1 MYVTRDGVRLFYQT
15 IGGQTTGGQGAGGQ
29 GAGGQGAGGQGT
41 GEGVRDLFL
50 LPQCQPVTYS
60 RQWKSQ
66 IPYLSRYFRVTT
78 MDLRGNGRSDRTAD
92 GYDLDTRYQD
102 LLAVLAETVRLP
114 FALVAISCGAMLAFR
129 YAVEYPDRLSHLVV
143 LGGQF
148 SESVPQPFDEK
159 VAPVIRN
166 DFDRWR
172 GRLFARCLPE
182 PHSLKGIE
190 DGVAWSGETTP
201 DILVDS
207 LRAIDGA
214 NVYDLLPR
222 IRVPTLALHGTLD
235 KIVPH
240 THGEKLAAAV
250 PGARLVSF
258 EGAGHMLHGRHAVKV
273 NHLIRDFVLDRPV
286 ESQRIPALSERAVPP
301 RPEPRPARRTAQR
314 RVLWLS
320 SPIGLGHIQRDLAIA
335 RALREINPD
344 VSVDFLAADPANRVV
359 EAWGERVHPATSLIA
374 NETAHFEGWARDHE
388 LHAFNALWDMDE
400 IMAANFMTFADVVER
415 EAYDL
420 WVGDEGWDLDYFLHE
435 NPELKRA
442 PYVFMTDF
450 IGMLPMREEPGS
462 VEFKRT
468 WEKNAENV
476 DHLRLHPDV
485 RDLSIM
491 VGNEGDVLDREFGPD
506 LPNMRQWSR
515 EHFRF
520 SGYTYHF
527 DPADYRDKA
536 ALRRELGFRD
546 DERVILVS
554 AGGTRVG
561 ESLLRKCVEAFSLVA
576 SKARDV
582 RMIVVA
588 GPRLNPDELPRGPQI
603 DVRPFVPHLFRHHA
617 AAHLAIVQGGLTTTM
632 ELAAFQTPFLY
643 FPLRNHFEQNF
654 HVARRLDRL
663 GAGVRMDFDRTS
675 PEELGAAMLDHLG
688 KPVQY
693 RDAPAGGTERAAR
706 LIANL
711 L

>member
-1 MYVTRDGVRLFYQT
+1 MYVTRDGVKLFYQV
-15 IGGQTTGGQGAGGQ
+15 TGGQVADGQVAEPGAGG
-29 GAGGQGAGGQGT
+29 GA
-41 GEGVRDLFL
+41 RDLFL

-66 IPYLSRYFRVTT
+66 IPYLSRYFRVITT
-78 MDLRGNGRSDRTAD
+78 DPRGNGRSDRTVD

-102 LLAVLAETVRLP
+102 LCAVLEETVRPP
-114 FALVAISCGAMLAFR
+114 FALAALSCGAMIAFR
-129 YAVEYPDRLSHLVV
+129 YAAEHPGRLSHLVL
-143 LGGQF
+143 LGGQYA
-148 SESVPQPFDEK
+148 ESMPQPFDEK
-159 VAPVIRN
+159 VAPVIRH
-166 DFDRWR
+166 DFDNYRR
-172 GRLFARCLPE
+172 RLFARCLPE

-190 DGVAWSGETTP
+190 DAFAWAGETTP

-214 NVYDLLPR
+214 NVYDLLAR
-222 IRVPTLALHGTLD
+222 VRVPTLALHGTLD
-235 KIVPH
+235 KIVPY
-240 THGEKLAAAV
+240 THAEKLVAAI
-250 PGARLVSF
+250 PGARLVTF

-286 ESQRIPALSERAVPP
+286 ESHRIPATVERTVPP
-301 RPEPRPARRTAQR
+301 PAPRPARRTAER
-314 RVLWLS
+314 RILWLS

-335 RALREINPD
+335 QKLREIYPD
-344 VSVDFLAADPANRVV
+344 ATVDFLAADPADRVV
-359 EAWGERVHPATSLIA
+359 EAWGERVHPATRLIA
-374 NETAHFEGWARDHE
+374 NESAHFEVWARDHE

-415 EAYDL
+415 ERYDL

-442 PYVFMTDF
+442 PYAFMTDF

-462 VEFKRT
+462 VEFKRA

-491 VGNEGDVLDREFGPD
+491 VGDEGDVLDREFGPD

-554 AGGTRVG
+554 AGGTRAG
-561 ESLLRKCVEAFSLVA
+561 RSLMRKCAEAFSLVA
-576 SKARDV
+576 SRVPDA
-582 RMIVVA
+582 RMIIVA
-588 GPRLNPDELPRGPQI
+588 GPRLDADELPRGKQI
-603 DVRPFVPHLFRHHA
+603 DVRPFVPNLFRHHA

-663 GAGVRMDFDRTS
+663 GAGVRMDFDRTG
-675 PEELGAAMLDHLG
+675 PEELGAAILDHLG

-693 RDAPAGGTERAAR
+693 ADAPAGGTERAAR

>member
-1 MYVTRDGVRLFYQT
+1 MYVTRDGVKLFYQ
-15 IGGQTTGGQGAGGQ
+15 ITGGQGAGD
-29 GAGGQGAGGQGT
+29 
-41 GEGVRDLFL
+41 RDLFL

-66 IPYLSRYFRVTT
+66 IPYLSRYFRVITT
-78 MDLRGNGRSDRTAD
+78 DLRGNGRSDRTVD

-102 LLAVLAETVRLP
+102 LCAVLAETVRPP
-114 FALVAISCGAMLAFR
+114 FALVAISCAGMLAFR
-129 YAVEYPDRLSHLVV
+129 YAAEHPDRLSHLVL

-148 SESVPQPFDEK
+148 SESVPQPFEEK

-166 DFDRWR
+166 EFDSWR
-172 GRLFARCLPE
+172 QRLFTRCLPE

-190 DGVAWSGETTP
+190 DAVAWSGETTP

-222 IRVPTLALHGTLD
+222 VRVPTLALHGTLD

-240 THGEKLAAAV
+240 SHAEKLAAAV

-273 NHLIRDFVLDRPV
+273 NHLIRDFVLERPV
-286 ESQRIPALSERAVPP
+286 ESHRIPALAERAVPP
-301 RPEPRPARRTAQR
+301 RSEPRPARRTAQR

-374 NETAHFEGWARDHE
+374 NESAHFEGWARDHE

-415 EAYDL
+415 ERYDL

-442 PYVFMTDF
+442 PYAFMTDF

-468 WEKNAENV
+468 WEKNAENI

-491 VGNEGDVLDREFGPD
+491 VGDEGDVLDREFGPD

-561 ESLLRKCVEAFSLVA
+561 QSLLRKCVEAFSMVA
-576 SKARDV
+576 SKARDA

-588 GPRLNPDELPRGPQI
+588 GPRLDADELPRGPQI

-675 PEELGAAMLDHLG
+675 PEELGAAILDHLG